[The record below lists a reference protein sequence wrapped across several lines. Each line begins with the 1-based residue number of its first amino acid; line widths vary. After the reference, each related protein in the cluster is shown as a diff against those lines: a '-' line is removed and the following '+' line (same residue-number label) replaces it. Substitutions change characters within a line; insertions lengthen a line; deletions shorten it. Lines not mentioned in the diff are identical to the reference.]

1 MCLAVE
7 LDGNQPDPLLEEV
20 VRLRLENANLR
31 EMLGIA
37 NIKID
42 EHEMLPARK
51 QAAPAARP
59 DSPGED
65 YPTSSAL

>member
-7 LDGNQPDPLLEEV
+7 LDGNQSDPLLEEV
-20 VRLRLENANLR
+20 VRLRIENANLR
-31 EMLGIA
+31 DMLGIA

-42 EHEMLPARK
+42 EHELLPARK
-51 QAAPAARP
+51 KAAPPPPEPA
-59 DSPGED
+59 GED